1 MSRVSG
7 KPSSDLVDVRQVA
20 AATGRSAETV
30 RRWVWSGRLR
40 ARKEG
45 RRLLISRRDLDSML
59 EGRPHSATSL
69 EAWIGELERIRPHA
83 LRQKAR
89 SAADLVID
97 DRHRRSRRL
106 AGDDARR

>member
-1 MSRVSG
+1 MSR

-45 RRLLISRRDLDSML
+45 RRLLITRQDLDSML
-59 EGRPHSATSL
+59 QGRPHSATSL
-69 EAWIGELERIRPHA
+69 QAWIGELERIKPEGS
-83 LRQKAR
+83 RQHSR
-89 SAADLVID
+89 SAADLVIE

-106 AGDDARR
+106 AGDSARR